1 MKLNRKITRI
11 VNINDDLDED
21 YVQTTMTDRVGM
33 VWDMTVQLWSVSTK
47 GEISAESRLQRNIA
61 SLKKE

>member
-1 MKLNRKITRI
+1 MKLNRKIARI
-11 VNINDDLDED
+11 VNINDDLDDD